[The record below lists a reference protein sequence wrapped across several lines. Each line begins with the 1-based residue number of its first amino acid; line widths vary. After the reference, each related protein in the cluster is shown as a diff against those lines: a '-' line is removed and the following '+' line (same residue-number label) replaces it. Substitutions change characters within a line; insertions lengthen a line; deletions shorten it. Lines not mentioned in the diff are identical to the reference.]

1 VNTNFFYLCSR
12 ITLKI
17 ENSMLQIEV
26 KNVFKSFKDVKAVR
40 GISLAI
46 HPGEFV
52 ALLGPNG
59 AGKTTLVEMM
69 EGLRNPDSGEIL
81 IQGKNWPKHEKELR
95 KMTGLSLQETRFTEK
110 LTIYETLRL
119 FASFFELG
127 EKRVNEV
134 IDLTGLRAKQ
144 KSMTGT
150 LSGGQKQRLALA
162 VALLNHPQIL
172 FLDEP
177 TTGLDPHSRLDL
189 WNILKALKD
198 QGETTLILTTHYM
211 EEAESLCDH
220 IIIIDEGKIL
230 KEGKLEDLLDENSR
244 NLDELFINLTGKTLK
259 DNPDVLL

>member
-1 VNTNFFYLCSR
+1 
-12 ITLKI
+12 
-17 ENSMLQIEV
+17 MLQIEV
-26 KNVFKSFKDVKAVR
+26 KNVFKSFKDVQAVR
-40 GISLAI
+40 GISLSI
-46 HPGEFV
+46 RPGEFV

-69 EGLRNPDSGEIL
+69 EGLRKPDKGEIL
-81 IQGKNWPKHEKELR
+81 IQGKSWQKQEKELR
-95 KMTGLSLQETRFTEK
+95 KIIGLSLQETRFTEK
-110 LTIYETLRL
+110 LTVYETLRL
-119 FASFFELG
+119 FASFFGMGNE
-127 EKRVNEV
+127 RVNEV
-134 IDLTGLRAKQ
+134 IGLTGLEEKQ

-150 LSGGQKQRLALA
+150 LSGGQRQRLALA
-162 VALLNHPQIL
+162 VALLNFPQIL

-230 KEGKLEDLLDENSR
+230 REGKLEDLLDENSH
-244 NLDELFINLTGKTLK
+244 NLDELFINLTGKTLR
-259 DNPDVLL
+259 DNATNS